1 MRTKIKVAHLLIPKH
16 TTKILESKLH
26 DSDTE
31 TDISLKDQN
40 KEPQVNSWTH
50 GQMKFTKVLRQQ
62 DRQRVASLIISV
74 TKR

>member
-1 MRTKIKVAHLLIPKH
+1 MRTKIKVPHLLIPKH
-16 TTKILESKLH
+16 ITKILESKLH
-26 DSDTE
+26 DSDIE
-31 TDISLKDQN
+31 TDNSVKDQN

-50 GQMKFTKVLRQQ
+50 GQMKLAKVLRQQ

>member
-1 MRTKIKVAHLLIPKH
+1 MRTKIKVPHLLIPKH
-16 TTKILESKLH
+16 ITKILESKLH
-26 DSDTE
+26 DSDIE
-31 TDISLKDQN
+31 MDNSLKDQN

-50 GQMKFTKVLRQQ
+50 GQMKFTKVLRQ

>member
-1 MRTKIKVAHLLIPKH
+1 MRTKIKVPHLLIPKH
-16 TTKILESKLH
+16 ITKLLESKLH
-26 DSDTE
+26 DSDIE
-31 TDISLKDQN
+31 TDVCLKEQN

-50 GQMKFTKVLRQQ
+50 GQMKLTKVLRQ